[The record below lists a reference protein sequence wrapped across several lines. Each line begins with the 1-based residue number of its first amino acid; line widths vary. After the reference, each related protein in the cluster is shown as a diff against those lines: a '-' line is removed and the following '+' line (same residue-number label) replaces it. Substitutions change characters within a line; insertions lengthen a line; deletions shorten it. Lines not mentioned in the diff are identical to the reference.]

1 LTAVIAYIFPDTV
14 GIMSQRST
22 QTENQPMPN
31 DPAQDDRLAEEIEG
45 AKVRA
50 LFQADINSR
59 LEQACKTP
67 KEAIPLLLEA
77 YPQLNKSRGAF
88 IDLSSRYAG
97 RSDLKKRYSRKQITA
112 YAAAE
117 ILTREL
123 DLRPQEFH
131 GMFTACCL
139 AAGTHL
145 PPKPGK

>member
-1 LTAVIAYIFPDTV
+1 LTAAIAYIFPDPA

-31 DPAQDDRLAEEIEG
+31 HQAQDDRLAEELEG
-45 AKVRA
+45 AKLRA
-50 LFQADINSR
+50 AFQADVNRR
-59 LEQACKTP
+59 LEQAGKTQ
-67 KEAIPLLLEA
+67 KDAIPLLLEA
-77 YPQLNKSRGAF
+77 YPRLNKSRGAF

-117 ILTREL
+117 ILAQEL

-131 GMFTACCL
+131 GMFTACCV

-145 PPKPGK
+145 PEKPGK